1 MFTLQKS
8 KHHSILSLLVGYYL
22 VNVTPERFREQS
34 AKLDSA
40 MKGAIEIK
48 KNLTINMGTFQNQV
62 DGEVWRSIQFQVSQS
77 WSRFLSKQEA
87 SFYNFLVGNDWLFN
101 TQKNIIL
108 NFLKDWWYN
117 REDTQSPTFSSEAI
131 PPPPPA
137 LTSDVPRDLCPVCR
151 RGLGQGDTL
160 APVSGLV
167 FCYPCIVTHVRWEH
181 FRPAVRWQLKV

>member
-1 MFTLQKS
+1 MYISIYCLGFFLMFTLQKS

-77 WSRFLSKQEA
+77 
-87 SFYNFLVGNDWLFN
+87 
-101 TQKNIIL
+101 
-108 NFLKDWWYN
+108 
-117 REDTQSPTFSSEAI
+117 
-131 PPPPPA
+131 
-137 LTSDVPRDLCPVCR
+137 
-151 RGLGQGDTL
+151 
-160 APVSGLV
+160 
-167 FCYPCIVTHVRWEH
+167 
-181 FRPAVRWQLKV
+181 

>member
-48 KNLTINMGTFQNQV
+48 KNLSINMGTFQNQV

-77 WSRFLSKQEA
+77 
-87 SFYNFLVGNDWLFN
+87 
-101 TQKNIIL
+101 
-108 NFLKDWWYN
+108 
-117 REDTQSPTFSSEAI
+117 
-131 PPPPPA
+131 
-137 LTSDVPRDLCPVCR
+137 
-151 RGLGQGDTL
+151 
-160 APVSGLV
+160 
-167 FCYPCIVTHVRWEH
+167 
-181 FRPAVRWQLKV
+181 